1 MNACT
6 VQNDQRRKP
15 SITGRPGESATNT
28 PGSDEF
34 TGRRAEVPG
43 TTMPEASFQFRNL
56 IGRKTMGKGII
67 LWLLGVPGVVV
78 IGLLAF
84 HVI

>member
-1 MNACT
+1 M
-6 VQNDQRRKP
+6 
-15 SITGRPGESATNT
+15 S
-28 PGSDEF
+28 
-34 TGRRAEVPG
+34 G
-43 TTMPEASFQFRNL
+43 TSMPEASFQFRNL